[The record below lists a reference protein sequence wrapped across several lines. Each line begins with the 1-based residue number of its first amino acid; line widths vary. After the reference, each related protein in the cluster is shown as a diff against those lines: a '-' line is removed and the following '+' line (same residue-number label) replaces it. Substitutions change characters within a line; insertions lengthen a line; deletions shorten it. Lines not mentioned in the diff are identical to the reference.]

1 MRDKGCFNGAL
12 QRICKV
18 AIAGSNEKYVSIEG
32 ELDMQNNIIEE
43 YGMAVLYAMMGTV
56 LLAALGN
63 LLAVISAF

>member
-18 AIAGSNEKYVSIEG
+18 AVAGSNEKYVSIEG
-32 ELDMQNNIIEE
+32 ELDMQNIIEE

>member
-1 MRDKGCFNGAL
+1 MRDKGCFNGTL

-18 AIAGSNEKYVSIEG
+18 VIVGSNEKYVSIEG
-32 ELDMQNNIIEE
+32 ELDMQNIIEE
-43 YGMAVLYAMMGTV
+43 YGMAVLYAVMGTV

>member
-1 MRDKGCFNGAL
+1 MRDKGCFNRTL

-18 AIAGSNEKYVSIEG
+18 AMADCNEKYVSIEG
-32 ELDMQNNIIEE
+32 ELDMQNIIEE

>member
-32 ELDMQNNIIEE
+32 ELDMQNIIEE

-56 LLAALGN
+56 LFAALGN

>member
-1 MRDKGCFNGAL
+1 
-12 QRICKV
+12 
-18 AIAGSNEKYVSIEG
+18 
-32 ELDMQNNIIEE
+32 MQNIIEE

>member
-32 ELDMQNNIIEE
+32 ELDMQNIIEE
-43 YGMAVLYAMMGTV
+43 YGMAVLYAVMGTV
-56 LLAALGN
+56 LLASLGN

>member
-1 MRDKGCFNGAL
+1 MRDKGCFNGIL

-32 ELDMQNNIIEE
+32 ELDMQNIIEE

>member
-1 MRDKGCFNGAL
+1 MRDKGCFNGTL
-12 QRICKV
+12 QHICKV

-32 ELDMQNNIIEE
+32 ELDMQNIIEE
-43 YGMAVLYAMMGTV
+43 YGMAVLYAVMGTV

>member
-1 MRDKGCFNGAL
+1 MFQWNLATYMQSGN
-12 QRICKV
+12 
-18 AIAGSNEKYVSIEG
+18 NEKYVSIEG
-32 ELDMQNNIIEE
+32 ELDMQNIIEE

>member
-1 MRDKGCFNGAL
+1 MQDKGCFNGTL

-18 AIAGSNEKYVSIEG
+18 AMAGCNEKYVSIEG
-32 ELDMQNNIIEE
+32 ELDMQNIIEE
-43 YGMAVLYAMMGTV
+43 YGIAVLYAMMGTV

>member
-1 MRDKGCFNGAL
+1 MRDKGCFNGTL

-18 AIAGSNEKYVSIEG
+18 AIVGSNEKYVSIEG
-32 ELDMQNNIIEE
+32 ELDMQNIIEE

>member
-12 QRICKV
+12 QRICQV

-32 ELDMQNNIIEE
+32 ELDMQNIIEE

>member
-1 MRDKGCFNGAL
+1 MRDKGCFNGTL

-18 AIAGSNEKYVSIEG
+18 AIAGSNEKSVSIEG
-32 ELDMQNNIIEE
+32 ELDMQNIIEE

>member
-32 ELDMQNNIIEE
+32 ELDMQNIIEE

-63 LLAVISAF
+63 LLAVVSAF

>member
-32 ELDMQNNIIEE
+32 ELDMQNIIEE

-63 LLAVISAF
+63 LLSVISAF

>member
-32 ELDMQNNIIEE
+32 ELDMQNIIEE
-43 YGMAVLYAMMGTV
+43 YGMAVLYAVMGTV

>member
-32 ELDMQNNIIEE
+32 ELDMQNIIEE
-43 YGMAVLYAMMGTV
+43 YGMAVLYTMMGTV

>member
-12 QRICKV
+12 QRIFKV

-32 ELDMQNNIIEE
+32 ELDMQNIIEE

-63 LLAVISAF
+63 LLSVISAF

>member
-1 MRDKGCFNGAL
+1 MRDKRGFNGTL

-18 AIAGSNEKYVSIEG
+18 EIAGSNEKYVSIEG
-32 ELDMQNNIIEE
+32 ELDMQNIIEE

-63 LLAVISAF
+63 LLAVVSAF

>member
-1 MRDKGCFNGAL
+1 MRDKGCFNGTL

-32 ELDMQNNIIEE
+32 ELDMQNIIEE
-43 YGMAVLYAMMGTV
+43 YGMAVLYAVMGTV

>member
-18 AIAGSNEKYVSIEG
+18 AIADSNEKYVSIEG
-32 ELDMQNNIIEE
+32 ELDMQNIIEE

>member
-32 ELDMQNNIIEE
+32 ELDMQNIIEE
-43 YGMAVLYAMMGTV
+43 YGMAVLYAMMGTA

>member
-1 MRDKGCFNGAL
+1 MRDKGCFNGTL
-12 QRICKV
+12 QRICKL

-32 ELDMQNNIIEE
+32 ELDMQNIIEE

>member
-18 AIAGSNEKYVSIEG
+18 AISGSNEKYVSIEG
-32 ELDMQNNIIEE
+32 ELDMQNIIEE

-63 LLAVISAF
+63 LLTVISAF